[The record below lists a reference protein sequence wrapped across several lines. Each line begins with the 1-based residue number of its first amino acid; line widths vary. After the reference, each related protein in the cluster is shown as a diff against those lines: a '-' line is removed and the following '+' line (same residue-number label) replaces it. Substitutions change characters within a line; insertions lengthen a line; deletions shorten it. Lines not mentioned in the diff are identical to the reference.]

1 MMGNTRRKNPENNK
15 AVPYLFALLLSVVIA
30 SGVVLYLTRGS
41 SATTQGGR
49 QAGHRA
55 FAGGKF
61 EASGVTHVP
70 GTDSVL
76 FVDDGR
82 PGEVFL
88 MHLDGEGYQQGEIKA
103 IKLGINIDDPEGIT
117 TDGTYFYIVSSQSR
131 PAGNDQHGIVRFKLN
146 PASQTVEAIE
156 SIGNLKQLL
165 VARVSELRGMADRK
179 AKQDGINIEG
189 LAWDPVRKRLLLGLR
204 SPLIEGRALAVALE
218 MRDPSGPLSEQNISK
233 VQAIRLPI
241 GGLGIRSIEYD
252 DTSKTFRIIAGATEN
267 QAKTDFRMWE
277 WSGEETASA
286 FREVSTFNRN
296 LKPEG
301 ITRARVNG
309 REFTFVVFDSSSYQ
323 SFK

>member
-1 MMGNTRRKNPENNK
+1 MMGKTRTKNSENYK

-41 SATTQGGR
+41 SAITQGGR
-49 QAGHRA
+49 QAGHRP

-61 EASGVTHVP
+61 EASGVTYVP

-88 MHLDGEGYQQGEIKA
+88 MHLDAEGNQQGEIKA
-103 IKLGINIDDPEGIT
+103 IRLGINIDDPEGIT

-156 SIGNLKQLL
+156 SIGNLKQFL
-165 VARVSELRGMADRK
+165 VARVSDLRGMANRK

-204 SPLIEGRALAVALE
+204 SPVIEGRALVVALE
-218 MRDPSGPLSEQNISK
+218 LRDPAGPLTEQNISG

-241 GGLGIRSIEYD
+241 GGFGIRSIEYD
-252 DTSKTFRIIAGATEN
+252 DTSKTFSIIAGATET
-267 QAKTDFRMWE
+267 QARTNFSMWE
-277 WSGEETASA
+277 WSGEQTAP
-286 FREVSTFNRN
+286 REVSTFSRD

-301 ITRARVNG
+301 ITRARVGG
-309 REFTFVVFDSSSYQ
+309 REFRFVVFDSSSYQ

>member
-1 MMGNTRRKNPENNK
+1 MENPRTKNSDANK
-15 AVPYLFALLLSVVIA
+15 AVPYLFALLLSVIIA
-30 SGVVLYLTRGS
+30 SGLVLYLMRSNS

-49 QAGHRA
+49 QGGERA

-88 MHLDGEGYQQGEIKA
+88 MRLDAEGNQQGEIKA
-103 IKLGINIDDPEGIT
+103 IRLGINIDDPEGIT
-117 TDGTYFYIVSSQSR
+117 TDGTHFYIVSSQSR
-131 PAGNDQHGIVRFKLN
+131 PAGNDQYGIVRFKLN
-146 PASQTVEAIE
+146 PASQTAEAIE

-165 VARVSELRGMADRK
+165 IERVSELRNMANRK
-179 AKQDGINIEG
+179 AKDDGINIEG

-204 SPLIEGRALAVALE
+204 SPLIEARALVVALE
-218 MRDPSGPLSEQNISK
+218 FADPSKPLSEQSISG
-233 VQAIRLPI
+233 VRAIRLPI

-252 DTSKTFRIIAGATEN
+252 EVSKMFRIIAGATES
-267 QAKTDFRMWE
+267 QARTSFSMWE
-277 WSGEETASA
+277 WNGDETTAA
-286 FREVSTFNRN
+286 PREVSAFNRN

-301 ITRARVNG
+301 ITRARAGG

>member
-1 MMGNTRRKNPENNK
+1 
-15 AVPYLFALLLSVVIA
+15 VPYLFALLLSVVIA
-30 SGVVLYLTRGS
+30 SGIVLYLTSGS
-41 SATTQGGR
+41 SATTQGAR
-49 QAGHRA
+49 QGGHRA

-61 EASGVTHVP
+61 EASGVAHVP

-88 MHLDGEGYQQGEIKA
+88 MRLDGEGNQQGEIKA
-103 IKLGINIDDPEGIT
+103 IRLGINIDDPEGIT

-131 PAGNDQHGIVRFKLN
+131 PAGNDQNGIVRFKLD
-146 PASQTVEAIE
+146 PASQKVEAIE

-165 VARVSELRGMADRK
+165 VARVSELRGMANKKGKK
-179 AKQDGINIEG
+179 ADQDKKGKKANQDGINIEG
-189 LAWDPVRKRLLLGLR
+189 LAWDPVHKRLLLGLR
-204 SPLIEGRALAVALE
+204 SPVIDGHALVVALE
-218 MRDPSGPLSEQNISK
+218 LRDPASPLTEQNISG

-241 GGLGIRSIEYD
+241 GGLGIRSIEYN
-252 DTSKTFRIIAGATEN
+252 DTSKTYHIIAGATET
-267 QAKTDFRMWE
+267 QARTNFSMWE
-277 WSGEETASA
+277 WGGEASA
-286 FREVSTFNRN
+286 PREVSTFSRD

-323 SFK
+323 SIK